1 MSFPLILNLNSFVK
15 SGVVT
20 KNWEENVQSFRPKQQ
35 YQHYTNH
42 LHLQRDTDMLKGI
55 YSKAGFMEDLGQ
67 PGFEISGGDTHS
79 PAFQGKSNVPQSGG
93 FSDTVLDDAPMQS
106 DNKVCTEQLL
116 FGCDPI

>member
-15 SGVVT
+15 

-42 LHLQRDTDMLKGI
+42 LHSQLDTNI
-55 YSKAGFMEDLGQ
+55 YSKAGYMEDLGQ

-79 PAFQGKSNVPQSGG
+79 PAFQGKSNAPQSGG
-93 FSDTVLDDAPMQS
+93 FSDTVFGDAPMQS

>member
-1 MSFPLILNLNSFVK
+1 MK
-15 SGVVT
+15 

-42 LHLQRDTDMLKGI
+42 LHSQLDTNI
-55 YSKAGFMEDLGQ
+55 YSKAGYMEDLGQ

-79 PAFQGKSNVPQSGG
+79 PAFQGKSNAPQSGG
-93 FSDTVLDDAPMQS
+93 FSDTVFGDAPMQS